1 MNLLTIVIVAVPAV
15 LAVTVH
21 EVAHGWVANRLGD
34 PTAAERGRLTLNP
47 FKHVDLVG
55 TLLVPIGLKLL
66 GSPFLFGWAK
76 PVPVNFRNLRQLPR
90 DIALVAAAGPASNL
104 LMLLAWTLLIAVS
117 APRSVPWEMGWT
129 GVVFNATIMTLNL
142 IPIPP
147 LDGSRIVTALLP
159 PRMAWTYNRYE
170 RFGLVLMLLLVISGA
185 LGKVLHPVLVWIERL
200 VMLLVT

>member
-1 MNLLTIVIVAVPAV
+1 MNLFTLLIVAVPAV

-34 PTAAERGRLTLNP
+34 PTAADAGRLTLNP

-55 TLLVPIGLKLL
+55 TLLVPIGLKLM

-76 PVPVNFRNLRQLPR
+76 PVPVDWRNLRQLPR

-104 LMLLAWTLLIAVS
+104 LMLVAWAMLIAVS
-117 APRSVPWEMGWT
+117 SPRSLLWEMGWT
-129 GVVFNATIMTLNL
+129 GVFFNATIMALNL
-142 IPIPP
+142 VPIPP

-159 PRMAWTYNRYE
+159 PRVARAYNRYE
-170 RFGLVLMLLLVISGA
+170 RLGLVLMLLLVVSGA
-185 LGKVLHPVLVWIERL
+185 LGKLLNPVLVGIERL
-200 VMLLVT
+200 VTLLVT

>member
-34 PTAAERGRLTLNP
+34 PTAAQAGRLTLNP

-76 PVPVNFRNLRQLPR
+76 PVPVNWRNVGTITTSYSTSARDQLNFNVVCNVARQSLPSKVQICTNGKPANAYRFNKSTHRKASSKHR
-90 DIALVAAAGPASNL
+90 D
-104 LMLLAWTLLIAVS
+104 
-117 APRSVPWEMGWT
+117 
-129 GVVFNATIMTLNL
+129 
-142 IPIPP
+142 
-147 LDGSRIVTALLP
+147 
-159 PRMAWTYNRYE
+159 
-170 RFGLVLMLLLVISGA
+170 
-185 LGKVLHPVLVWIERL
+185 VLHIGRAVYDNVAIIMKKVPRKF
-200 VMLLVT
+200 T